1 MIGYATIGTNDLAGA
16 KAFYDP
22 IAKILGHGQMMES
35 DRTVMWGTPGQGAMF
50 CVIKPYD
57 EKPATVG
64 NGTMI
69 GFVAENEEQVHQVY
83 DYALANGGSDEG
95 PPGPRGEQFYSGY
108 FRDPEGNKLVV
119 FQFRMG

>member
-1 MIGYATIGTNDLAGA
+1 MIGYATIGTNDLAAA
-16 KAFYDP
+16 KAFYEP
-22 IAKILGHGQMMES
+22 IAKILGQAQVMES
-35 DRTVMWGTPGQGAMF
+35 DRTVMWGTPGEGAVF

-69 GFVAENEEQVHQVY
+69 GFVAQSEEQVHQVY
-83 DYALANGGSDEG
+83 DYALAHGGSDEG
-95 PPGPRGEQFYSGY
+95 PPGARNEQFYAAY

-119 FQFRMG
+119 FQMRAG